1 MKLRDQYCDAQLR
14 RALRN
19 LEAKG
24 LIWSE
29 IDANCELRWYA
40 TVRKPKPANPDWGNV
55 TTIGNAARK
64 RRREQ
69 ES

>member
-1 MKLRDQYCDAQLR
+1 MKLAEKLTDAQLR
-14 RALRN
+14 RAVRS

-29 IDANCELRWYA
+29 IDANGELRWYA
-40 TVRKPKPANPDWGNV
+40 TTRKPKPANSDRANV

-64 RRREQ
+64 RRREIG
-69 ES
+69 S